1 MILAAV
7 GNDVVD
13 LTDPA
18 IGRHHENARFV
29 ARVCSEDERLR
40 VSTARDLWS
49 LFAAKEAAYKALV
62 KLGGSPG
69 FGHRAICV
77 APDLASVTW
86 GDRRLA
92 LRVTGDHEHVHAVA
106 WTEGGQPIA
115 RVARAG
121 ASGRDESEGARAV
134 LRRLVAEAIGCAPG
148 ELEVVRDLRAGA
160 WDGFGPPRIVRAGAP
175 VDADVSLS
183 HDGSFVAAAALLGPA
198 LVGS

>member
-1 MILAAV
+1 MNAAV

-18 IGRHHENARFV
+18 IGRHHENERFV

-69 FGHRAICV
+69 FGHRALRV
-77 APDLASVTW
+77 AADLASVTW

-92 LRVTGDHEHVHAVA
+92 LVVTGDRDHVHAVA
-106 WTEGGQPIA
+106 WRGGGRPIA

-121 ASGRDESEGARAV
+121 ASGRGESEDARA
-134 LRRLVAEAIGCAPG
+134 GSS
-148 ELEVVRDLRAGA
+148 
-160 WDGFGPPRIVRAGAP
+160 DGFGTQIIAAQVIGKRQGNRHALHGRPGGIKMWERGRI
-175 VDADVSLS
+175 
-183 HDGSFVAAAALLGPA
+183 ALEKRSG
-198 LVGS
+198 

>member
-1 MILAAV
+1 MNAAV

-18 IGRHHENARFV
+18 IGRHHENERFV

-49 LFAAKEAAYKALV
+49 LFAANEAAYKALV
-62 KLGGSPG
+62 KLGGAPG
-69 FGHRAICV
+69 FGHRTLRV
-77 APDLASVTW
+77 APDLASIAW

-92 LRVTGDHEHVHAVA
+92 LVVTGDGDHVHAVA
-106 WTEGGQPIA
+106 WIGGGRPIA

-121 ASGRDESEGARAV
+121 ASGRGESEDARGV
-134 LRRLVAEAIGCAPG
+134 LRDLVAEAIGCAAG
-148 ELEVVRDLRAGA
+148 ELEVVRDRVAGA
-160 WDGFGPPRIVRAGAP
+160 WDGFGPPRVVRAGAP

-183 HDGSFVAAAALLGPA
+183 HDGGLVAAAALFGA
-198 LVGS
+198 ERIDS